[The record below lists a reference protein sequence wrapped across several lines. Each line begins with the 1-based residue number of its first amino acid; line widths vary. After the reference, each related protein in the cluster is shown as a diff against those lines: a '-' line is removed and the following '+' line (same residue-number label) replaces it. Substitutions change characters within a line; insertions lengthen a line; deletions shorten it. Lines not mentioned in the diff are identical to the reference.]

1 MAHSLDGTWDK
12 LWGGLLSGDGAGEC
26 FSNVQLEFANRVFK
40 SNLQPSDCSVC
51 SLPVEVAD
59 ELMGFVLCRVLIMF
73 SNYWGVCVGEIA
85 SMMCGTV
92 VSS

>member
-1 MAHSLDGTWDK
+1 MVPGIN
-12 LWGGLLSGDGAGEC
+12 SGVDCNQETVLESVFRMYNSNSQTTG
-26 FSNVQLEFANRVFK
+26 FSNLK
-40 SNLQPSDCSVC
+40 SLQPSDCSVC
-51 SLPVEVAD
+51 SIPVEVAD

-92 VSS
+92 VLS